1 MINEINFIIQQQ
13 MKGIS
18 IPRLILLSICA
29 CIIFFMVFIYR
40 KCIMK
45 KEGSTKTLLLFLV
58 FSIYVCVLIYITL
71 GNREL
76 GSRDDARWIP
86 FMNIFLENGEINIF
100 GFVLMILNIILF
112 VPYGFLLTLI
122 QSKIKTLHRFFI
134 IFIES
139 LLLSVIIEV
148 IQRITKLGYFE
159 VEDIICNTFGG
170 IIGCFIASSLIFF
183 YRIHQEKT
191 RISLD
196 F

>member
-18 IPRLILLSICA
+18 IPKLILLSICA
-29 CIIFFMVFIYR
+29 CIIFLMIYIFR
-40 KCIMK
+40 KYIMR
-45 KEGSTKTLLLFLV
+45 KEGSFKALVLFLV
-58 FSIYVCVLIYITL
+58 FSIYVYVLIYITL

-86 FMNIFLENGEINIF
+86 FLNIFLENGELNIF

-112 VPYGFLLTLI
+112 IPYGFLLTLI
-122 QSKIKTLHRFFI
+122 QIKIKTLHRFFLV
-134 IFIES
+134 FTES
-139 LLLSVIIEV
+139 LLLSILIEV
-148 IQRITKLGYFE
+148 VQRITKLGYFE

-170 IIGCFIASSLIFF
+170 VIGYFMASTLIFF
-183 YRIHQEKT
+183 YHLHQEKT